1 MGPNSRTSNAKF
13 HRSQL
18 ALAVMLGAACA
29 PAPTAREPLADAR
42 DPWPMFRREPRHGGD
57 ARDHRA
63 LAWEVAWQVELGERV
78 DASPIVVEHGI
89 VVATRE
95 GTVALLDP
103 ENGAERARVS
113 LGGGIWATPAAARGV
128 IVLGVGRPRG
138 GELVGL
144 SARDLRE
151 RWRRSATGPAGRKRA
166 SGFGAATADSDTVWL
181 CAGEAVVAVRVD
193 DGAEVARHDVGAR
206 CFGAPAIDG
215 DTIYVATRNGEVL
228 ALDRARLR
236 HGAREPVR
244 WLARTTRAFAD
255 TAPVVADELV
265 LVGSND
271 GHMYA
276 FAKQDG
282 APRWKVEDRHWVVSA
297 PAIADGLA
305 IFGDDGDVVRAVSLA
320 DGSERWRGAVGGDVA
335 SSAVVVGEHV
345 VHGAHDGKLHAW
357 RLADGAPL
365 PPIEAGAA
373 MFASPALTA
382 SGLVVIATHAGRV
395 VALR

>member
-1 MGPNSRTSNAKF
+1 MGPNSRDS
-13 HRSQL
+13 L
-18 ALAVMLGAACA
+18 ANSRLPRLTFVLAVFAACGGGAAR
-29 PAPTAREPLADAR
+29 REPLADAD

-78 DASPIVVEHGI
+78 DASPIVVEHGV

-103 ENGAERARVS
+103 VIGAERARTS

-128 IVLGVGRPRG
+128 IVLGVGRRRG

-144 SARDLRE
+144 SARDLRV
-151 RWRRSATGPAGRKRA
+151 RWRRTITAARGTRA
-166 SGFGAATADSDTVWL
+166 STFGAATADGDSVWL
-181 CAGEAVVAVRVD
+181 CAGESVVAVRVR
-193 DGAEVARHDVGAR
+193 DGAEVARHDVRAR

-215 DTIYVATRNGEVL
+215 EKIYVATRNGEVI
-228 ALDRARLR
+228 ALDRDLLR
-236 HGAREPVR
+236 DGAPEPVR
-244 WLARTTRAFAD
+244 WIAPTTRAFAD
-255 TAPVVADELV
+255 TSPVVNDELV

-271 GHMYA
+271 GHLYA
-276 FAKQDG
+276 LATQDG
-282 APRWKVEDRHWVVSA
+282 APRWKVGDGHWVVSA

-305 IFGDDGDVVRAVSLA
+305 IFGDDGDVVRAVTLA
-320 DGSERWRGAVGGDVA
+320 DGSERWRGEVGGDVA

-345 VHGAHDGKLHAW
+345 VHGAHDGKVHAW
-357 RLADGAPL
+357 QLADGAAL
-365 PPIEAGAA
+365 PPMDAGAA

-382 SGLVVIATHAGRV
+382 SGLLVIATHEGRV
-395 VALR
+395 LAIR